1 MIDEKDDATQLHQRD
16 MRTVDMETAVY
27 EKTTALTVQQFHF
40 LPSLQRISA
49 ADLLSTW
56 WTSRSEKTNR
66 AYRQDIE
73 SFRKWLQASEGLPV
87 ETVDQAAQII
97 LSVGQGAANRLAQG
111 FQNHLRDSGK
121 APTSINRTLSALKS
135 MVKQANL
142 LGMVPW
148 TLTVTR
154 MKAESYRDTRGPGL
168 DNYRKML
175 DACKDRRDT
184 KGIRDYAILCV
195 LYSLALRRSELVTT
209 RLEHLDLNDGTL
221 SILGKGKTQRTKLTL
236 PEPTRKALTAW
247 LEVRGLH
254 EGPLFYG
261 IDKGGTLK
269 GALTGNGLYHL
280 VKTLGKGVGVTTR
293 VHGIRH
299 TAITQAVRAA
309 SAASLDLSKVMQF
322 SRHSSLNVLEIYL
335 DNERNY
341 QGQISSLVAVG
352 MEG

>member
-1 MIDEKDDATQLHQRD
+1 MLNTHEADNSNISTPDVESAALKSDD
-16 MRTVDMETAVY
+16 
-27 EKTTALTVQQFHF
+27 LTVQKPHL
-40 LPSLQRISA
+40 LPSLQQIRTTE
-49 ADLLSTW
+49 LLSIW
-56 WTSRSEKTNR
+56 WNSRSEKTNR

-73 SFRKWLQASEGLPV
+73 LFRAWLQKFEGLPV
-87 ETVDQAAQII
+87 ETVDQAAQIM
-97 LSVGQGAANRLAQG
+97 LSAGQGTANRLAQG

-121 APTSINRTLSALKS
+121 APTTINRTLSALKS

-154 MKAESYRDTRGPGL
+154 MKAESYRDTKGPGL
-168 DNYRKML
+168 HNYRKML
-175 DACKDRRDT
+175 GACKDRKDV
-184 KGIRDYAILCV
+184 KGIRDYAILCT
-195 LYSLALRRSELVTT
+195 LYSLALRRSELVNTEM
-209 RLEHLDLNDGTL
+209 EHLDLNEGTL
-221 SILGKGKTQRTKLTL
+221 SVLGKGKTQRIKLTL
-236 PEPTRKALTAW
+236 PEPTKKALAQW
-247 LEVRGLH
+247 IAVRGTY

-261 IDKGGTLK
+261 IDKGGGLK
-269 GALTGNGLYHL
+269 GALTGNGLYDL
-280 VKTLGKGVGVTTR
+280 IKTLGKKVGIITR

-335 DNERNY
+335 DNDRNY

-352 MEG
+352 MES

>member
-1 MIDEKDDATQLHQRD
+1 
-16 MRTVDMETAVY
+16 MES
-27 EKTTALTVQQFHF
+27 TALKSSDLTLQSPNL
-40 LPSLQRISA
+40 LPSLKHIGA
-49 ADLLSTW
+49 AELLDTW
-56 WTSRSEKTNR
+56 WNSRSEKTNR
-66 AYRQDIE
+66 AYKQDIE
-73 SFRKWLQASEGLPV
+73 SFRKWLKDSEGLPV
-87 ETVDQAAQII
+87 ETVDQAAQVI
-97 LSVGQGAANRLAQG
+97 LSAGQGLANRLAQG

-135 MVKQANL
+135 MVKQGNL

-148 TLTVTR
+148 TLSLTR
-154 MKAESYRDTRGPGL
+154 MKVQSYRDTKGPGL
-168 DNYRKML
+168 HNYRRML
-175 DACKDRRDT
+175 DVCKDRKDS

-195 LYSLALRRSELVTT
+195 LYSLALRRSELVNT
-209 RLEHLDLNDGTL
+209 RLEHLDLNEGTL
-221 SILGKGKTQRTKLTL
+221 SILGKGKTQRIKLTL
-236 PEPTRKALTAW
+236 PEATKKALSLW
-247 LEVRGLH
+247 LEVRGTH
-254 EGPLFYG
+254 EGSLFYG
-261 IDKGGTLK
+261 IDKGGSLR
-269 GALTGNGLYHL
+269 GALTGNGLYDL
-280 VKTLGKGVGVTTR
+280 IKTLGKKVGINTR

>member
-1 MIDEKDDATQLHQRD
+1 MPNISQTHKSDIGAPDEESEA
-16 MRTVDMETAVY
+16 
-27 EKTTALTVQQFHF
+27 EKSSDLTIREPHL
-40 LPSLQRISA
+40 LPSLQQIGTTE
-49 ADLLSTW
+49 LLSIW
-56 WTSRSEKTNR
+56 WNSRSEKTNR
-66 AYRQDIE
+66 AYKQDIK
-73 SFRKWLQASEGLPV
+73 SFRAWLQKSEGLPV
-87 ETVDQAAQII
+87 ETVDQAAQAL
-97 LSVGQGAANRLAQG
+97 LSAGQGTANRLAQG
-111 FQNHLRDSGK
+111 FQNYLRDSGK

-154 MKAESYRDTRGPGL
+154 MKAESYRDTKGPGL
-168 DNYRKML
+168 QNYRKML
-175 DACKDRRDT
+175 EACRNRQDP

-195 LYSLALRRSELVTT
+195 LYSLALRRSELVNTH
-209 RLEHLDLNDGTL
+209 LEHLDLHEGTL
-221 SILGKGKTQRTKLTL
+221 SILGKGKTQRIKLTL
-236 PEPTRKALTAW
+236 PEPTKKALSAW
-247 LEVRGLH
+247 LEVRGSH

-261 IDKGGTLK
+261 IDKGGRLR
-269 GALTGNGLYHL
+269 GGLTGNGLYHL
-280 VKTLGKGVGVTTR
+280 VKTLGRKVGITTR
-293 VHGIRH
+293 VHGVRH

-352 MEG
+352 MES

>member
-1 MIDEKDDATQLHQRD
+1 MDS
-16 MRTVDMETAVY
+16 
-27 EKTTALTVQQFHF
+27 TTLESGLTVQQPPL
-40 LPSLQRISA
+40 LPSLKRIGA
-49 ADLLSTW
+49 AELLDTW
-56 WTSRSEKTNR
+56 WNSRSERTNR
-66 AYRQDIE
+66 AYKQDIE
-73 SFRKWLQASEGLPV
+73 SFRKWLQHSEGLHA
-87 ETVDQAAQII
+87 ETVDQASQML
-97 LSVGQGAANRLAQG
+97 LSAGQGTANRLAQG

-148 TLTVTR
+148 SLTVTR
-154 MKAESYRDTRGPGL
+154 MKAQSYRDTKGPGL
-168 DNYRKML
+168 HNYRRML
-175 DACKDRRDT
+175 EMCKDRKDA
-184 KGIRDYAILCV
+184 KGIRDYAILCT
-195 LYSLALRRSELVTT
+195 LYSLALRRSELVNTA
-209 RLEHLDLNDGTL
+209 LEHLDLNEGTL
-221 SILGKGKTQRTKLTL
+221 SVLGKGKTQRTKLTL
-236 PEPTRKALTAW
+236 PEPTKKALSCW
-247 LEVRGLH
+247 LEIRGTH
-254 EGPLFYG
+254 PGPLFYG

-269 GALTGNGLYHL
+269 RGLSGNGLYHL
-280 VKTLGKGVGVTTR
+280 VKTLGQEVGITTR

-341 QGQISSLVAVG
+341 QGQISSLVAAG

>member
-1 MIDEKDDATQLHQRD
+1 MNAQTRCQDLIEYDN
-16 MRTVDMETAVY
+16 Y
-27 EKTTALTVQQFHF
+27 
-40 LPSLQRISA
+40 LPSLRRIST

-56 WTSRSEKTNR
+56 WNSRSEQTNR

-73 SFRKWLQASEGLPV
+73 SFRRWLQEAEGLPV
-87 ETVDQAAQII
+87 ETADQASQML
-97 LSVGQGAANRLAQG
+97 LSAGQGTANRLAQG

-121 APTSINRTLSALKS
+121 APTSINRTMSALRS

-154 MKAESYRDTRGPGL
+154 MKAQSYRDTKGPGL
-168 DNYRKML
+168 HNYRRML
-175 DACKDRRDT
+175 EACKDRKDT
-184 KGIRDYAILCV
+184 KGIRDYAILAV
-195 LYSLALRRSELVTT
+195 LYSLALRRSELVNTE
-209 RLEHLDLNDGTL
+209 LDHLDLNAGTL
-221 SILGKGKTQRTKLTL
+221 SILGKGKTQRVKLTL
-236 PEPTRKALTAW
+236 PEQTKKALALW
-247 LEVRGLH
+247 LEVRGTDS
-254 EGPLFYG
+254 GPLFYG
-261 IDKGGTLK
+261 IDKGGKLK
-269 GALTGNGLYHL
+269 GGLTGNGLYHL
-280 VKTLGKGVGVTTR
+280 VKTLGTEVGIKTR

-299 TAITQAVRAA
+299 TSITQAVRAA

-322 SRHSSLNVLEIYL
+322 SRHSSLNILEIYL

>member
-1 MIDEKDDATQLHQRD
+1 MPNATQDHGAD
-16 MRTVDMETAVY
+16 TWTAPMEAARL
-27 EKTTALTVQQFHF
+27 ENTALTPPESHF
-40 LPSLQRISA
+40 LPSLRRIGA
-49 ADLLSTW
+49 AELLSTW
-56 WTSRSEKTNR
+56 WNSRSERTNL
-66 AYRQDIE
+66 AYKQDIE
-73 SFRKWLQASEGLPV
+73 SFRRWLQHSEGLPV
-87 ETVDQAAQII
+87 ETADQAAQVI
-97 LSVGQGAANRLAQG
+97 LSAGQGLANRLAQG

-148 TLTVTR
+148 TLTLTR
-154 MKAESYRDTRGPGL
+154 MKAQSYRDTKGPGL
-168 DNYRKML
+168 HNYRKML
-175 DACKDRRDT
+175 DVCKERKDT
-184 KGIRDYAILCV
+184 KGIRDYAILCT
-195 LYSLALRRSELVTT
+195 LYSLALRRSELVNT
-209 RLEHLDLNDGTL
+209 RLEHLDLDEGTL
-221 SILGKGKTQRTKLTL
+221 SILGKGKTQRIKLTL
-236 PEPTRKALTAW
+236 PDPTKKALASW

-254 EGPLFYG
+254 EGSLFYG

-269 GALTGNGLYHL
+269 GGLTGNGLYHL
-280 VKTLGKGVGVTTR
+280 VKTLGKEVGITTR

-299 TAITQAVRAA
+299 TSITQAVRAA
-309 SAASLDLSKVMQF
+309 SAANLDLSKVMQF

>member
-1 MIDEKDDATQLHQRD
+1 MPNATQSHKSDIGTLDVEAIARED
-16 MRTVDMETAVY
+16 
-27 EKTTALTVQQFHF
+27 TALTAQQSHF
-40 LPSLQRISA
+40 LPSLQRIGA
-49 ADLLSTW
+49 AELLSTW
-56 WTSRSEKTNR
+56 WNSRSDKTNR
-66 AYRQDIE
+66 AYKQDIE
-73 SFRKWLQASEGLPV
+73 SFRTWLHESEGLPV
-87 ETVDQAAQII
+87 ETVDQAVQVI
-97 LSVGQGAANRLAQG
+97 LSAGQGTANRLAQG
-111 FQNHLRDSGK
+111 FQNYLRDSGK

-148 TLTVTR
+148 TLTLTR
-154 MKAESYRDTRGPGL
+154 MKAQSYRDTKGPGL
-168 DNYRKML
+168 HNYRKML
-175 DACKDRRDT
+175 EACKDRKDS
-184 KGIRDYAILCV
+184 KGVRDYAILCT
-195 LYSLALRRSELVTT
+195 LYSLALRRSELVNT
-209 RLEHLDLNDGTL
+209 RLEHLDLDEGTL
-221 SILGKGKTQRTKLTL
+221 SVLGKGKTQRIKLTL
-236 PEPTRKALTAW
+236 PEPTKKALAVW

-269 GALTGNGLYHL
+269 GGLTGNGLYHL
-280 VKTLGKGVGVTTR
+280 VKTLGKEVGISTR

-299 TAITQAVRAA
+299 TSITQAVRAA
-309 SAASLDLSKVMQF
+309 SAANLDLSKVMQF